1 MGISTG
7 NIVMAAGFGALYVQ
21 QQKSFDK
28 EIERLENLIRKTQDD
43 VMQEVG
49 EIVDGAK
56 ITPEDIGL
64 SCRPVNFVLLMSNVV
79 GKYCAFKVGVL
90 WENTS
95 SESIKVEVTACA
107 AAVGGIEQDC
117 NQLQM
122 CGAISV
128 MPYSRCVQIL
138 GGGRSKV
145 LWSKRNER
153 RQAYDAI
160 TGGGLL
166 WGAKEYKFTPTFNA
180 TYTGCGSLSDVR
192 SDSMNVTGVKGLGLY
207 WSNTPYYQF
216 DKQIRRMLGD

>member
-1 MGISTG
+1 
-7 NIVMAAGFGALYVQ
+7 MAAGFGALYVQ

-43 VMQEVG
+43 VLQEVG
-49 EIVDGAK
+49 EIIDDAK
-56 ITPEDIGL
+56 ITPEDIGI
-64 SCRPVNFVLLMSNVV
+64 SCRPINFVLLMSNVV
-79 GKYCAFKVGVL
+79 GKYSAYKIGVL

-95 SESIKVEVTACA
+95 SENINVEITACTVS
-107 AAVGGIEQDC
+107 VGGIEQDR

-128 MPYSRCVQIL
+128 MPYSKSVQIL

-145 LWSKRNER
+145 LWSKRQER
-153 RQAYDAI
+153 KQAYDAI
-160 TGGGLL
+160 TGGGTL

-180 TYTGCGSLSDVR
+180 TYTGCGALSKVR
-192 SDSMNVTGVKGLGLY
+192 SSSMDVVALEGLGLY

-216 DKQIRRMLGD
+216 DKQIRRMLGM